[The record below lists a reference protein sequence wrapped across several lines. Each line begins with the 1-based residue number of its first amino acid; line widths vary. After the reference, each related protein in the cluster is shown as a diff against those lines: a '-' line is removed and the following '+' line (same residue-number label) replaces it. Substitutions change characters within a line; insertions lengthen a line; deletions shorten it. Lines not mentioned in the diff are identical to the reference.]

1 MKGKHRRKEEKMRK
15 KVIALG
21 LTAIILVSVLMVSSV
36 NTEAK
41 VKKPALN
48 KSSISLEVG
57 SKYTLKVK
65 NNKKKVTWSTSNKK
79 IAKVSKK
86 GKVTAVKKGKCKIY
100 ARFSGKK
107 LTCKV
112 TVKNKKSQSSFDSK
126 EDKQVTTE
134 KKTTEKKQNTTEKK
148 ATEVNT
154 KPTEKTTEATKSD
167 TTNPSENDSSKTEPH
182 THSYT
187 KYIYRQPTC
196 SLPGLY
202 GYKCSCGSSY
212 VDWNTFIPQV
222 DHVYESTPYY
232 TKADTCT
239 EWGYDLYHCTTCKG
253 TVGEKVKKV
262 MHGEGS
268 TPGHDYQVTSDV
280 ISDGC
285 TIETVVKTCS
295 RCGDTIDSKDTF
307 SAPKHDYQL
316 INHVDPHCSNNG
328 YNEYKCSRCGVTS
341 REVVPTS
348 KIYHNDI
355 AVVNSRFW
363 CSSSK
368 EDVISYTGKSNVEIH
383 LYEESSVNTT
393 STRSPMIVYYCKDCH
408 TILETA
414 YTDNGGH
421 WSDWRDREYH
431 FTETELVNI
440 INTTPNVN
448 K

>member
-1 MKGKHRRKEEKMRK
+1 MKGKR
-15 KVIALG
+15 IASCFIVVMIMG
-21 LTAIILVSVLMVSSV
+21 QLTLPCAV
-36 NTEAK
+36 EAK
-41 VKKPALN
+41 AKKKPKLS
-48 KSSISLEVG
+48 KTSISLQVG
-57 SKYTLKVK
+57 KSCTLKVK

-154 KPTEKTTEATKSD
+154 KPTEKTTKATKSD

-212 VDWNTFIPQV
+212 VDWNTLIPQV

-316 INHVDPHCSNNG
+316 INHKDPHCSNDG
-328 YNEYKCSRCGVTS
+328 FNEYKCSRCGVTS

-348 KIYHNDI
+348 EYYHNI
-355 AVVNSRFW
+355 VAIVNSNYWNSTR
-363 CSSSK
+363 K
-368 EDVISYTGKSNVEIH
+368 QEVISYTGKSNVEVH

-393 STRSPMIVYYCKDCH
+393 SNRSAMVVYYCKDCSK
-408 TILETA
+408 ILEKA
-414 YTDNGGH
+414 MVANGGH

-431 FTETELVNI
+431 FTETEILNI

>member
-1 MKGKHRRKEEKMRK
+1 MNKKHIVLCLVTLLLVNLLLPTTNIQAKTK
-15 KVIALG
+15 KQPI
-21 LTAIILVSVLMVSSV
+21 
-36 NTEAK
+36 
-41 VKKPALN
+41 LN
-48 KSSISLEVG
+48 KSKITLSVG
-57 SKYTLKVK
+57 KSYQLKVK
-65 NNKKKVTWSTSNKK
+65 NNKKKVSWSTSNKK
-79 IAKVSKK
+79 IAKVNKK
-86 GKVTAVKKGKCKIY
+86 GKITAIKKGSCKIY
-100 ARFSGKK
+100 AKFSGKK

-112 TVKNKKSQSSFDSK
+112 KVKKASSATSENKNTNSANTKATESSQNQTKTTESSTKKNTS
-126 EDKQVTTE
+126 TTE
-134 KKTTEKKQNTTEKK
+134 KKTTE
-148 ATEVNT
+148 A
-154 KPTEKTTEATKSD
+154 D
-167 TTNPSENDSSKTEPH
+167 SKTEKPTTPSKPSSH
-182 THSYT
+182 THSYM

-212 VDWNTFIPQV
+212 VDWNTLIPQV

-232 TKADTCT
+232 TKPDTCT

-285 TIETVVKTCS
+285 TIETVIKTCS

-316 INHVDPHCSNNG
+316 INHKDPHCSNDG
-328 YNEYKCSRCGVTS
+328 FNEYKCSRCGVTS

-348 KIYHNDI
+348 KIYHNYI
-355 AVVNSRFW
+355 AVVNSNYW
-363 CSSSK
+363 SGLKDNIC
-368 EDVISYTGKSNVEIH
+368 SYTGKTNPEVH
-383 LYEESSVNTT
+383 LYEESSVNAT
-393 STRSPMIVYYCKDCH
+393 STRSAMVIYYCKDCGR
-408 TILETA
+408 IVETGMVA
-414 YTDNGGH
+414 NGGH

-431 FTETELVNI
+431 FTETEILNI

>member
-1 MKGKHRRKEEKMRK
+1 MRK
-15 KVIALG
+15 FVSKVL
-21 LTAIILVSVLMVSSV
+21 LVSVLVSTLGCNLNV
-36 NTEAK
+36 EAASKK
-41 VKKPALN
+41 VKLN
-48 KSSISLEVG
+48 NTSVSIEVG
-57 SKYTLKVK
+57 KTYKLKLLK
-65 NNKKKVTWSTSNKK
+65 AKAKSWSSSNKK
-79 IAKVSKK
+79 IAKVTKSGKVKAIKK
-86 GKVTAVKKGKCKIY
+86 GTCKITVKTTK
-100 ARFSGKK
+100 GKK
-107 LTCKV
+107 LSCKV
-112 TVKNKKSQSSFDSK
+112 TVKQLARKKAQSTTQKPSTTEATTEQKKTNSK
-126 EDKQVTTE
+126 ATKTTESSTKKNTSTTE
-134 KKTTEKKQNTTEKK
+134 KKTEADNKTEKPV
-148 ATEVNT
+148 A
-154 KPTEKTTEATKSD
+154 
-167 TTNPSENDSSKTEPH
+167 PSTPSKH
-182 THSYT
+182 THSYK

-239 EWGYDLYHCTTCKG
+239 EWGYDLYHCKTCKG

-262 MHGEGS
+262 MHGEGNA
-268 TPGHDYQVTSDV
+268 PGHDYQVTSDV

-316 INHVDPHCSNNG
+316 INHVDPHCSNDGFNK
-328 YNEYKCSRCGVTS
+328 YKCSRCGVTS

-348 KIYHNDI
+348 EYYHNI
-355 AVVNSRFW
+355 VAVVNSRFW
-363 CSSSK
+363 DSSIK
-368 EDVISYTGKSNVEIH
+368 YNVDGYTGKQNTEVH
-383 LYEESSVNTT
+383 LYEESSVNST
-393 STRSPMIVYYCKDCH
+393 STRSPMVVYYCRDCH
-408 TILETA
+408 KILETA

-431 FTETELVNI
+431 FTETEILNI

>member
-1 MKGKHRRKEEKMRK
+1 MNKKHIVLCLVMLLLVNLLLPTTNVQAKAK
-15 KVIALG
+15 KQP
-21 LTAIILVSVLMVSSV
+21 T
-36 NTEAK
+36 
-41 VKKPALN
+41 LN
-48 KSSISLEVG
+48 KSKITLSVG
-57 SKYTLKVK
+57 KSYQLKVK
-65 NNKKKVTWSTSNKK
+65 YNKKKVKWSTSNKK
-79 IAKVSKK
+79 IAKVNKK
-86 GKVTAVKKGKCKIY
+86 GKITAIKKGSCKIY
-100 ARFSGKK
+100 AKFSGKK
-107 LTCKV
+107 LICKV
-112 TVKNKKSQSSFDSK
+112 KIKKASSTSSSTSENRNTNSANTKATESSQNQTKTTESSTKKNTS
-126 EDKQVTTE
+126 TTE
-134 KKTTEKKQNTTEKK
+134 KKTTE
-148 ATEVNT
+148 A
-154 KPTEKTTEATKSD
+154 D
-167 TTNPSENDSSKTEPH
+167 SKTEKPTTPSKPSSH

-212 VDWNTFIPQV
+212 VDWNTLIPQV

-232 TKADTCT
+232 TKPNTCT

-341 REVVPTS
+341 REIVPTS
-348 KIYHNDI
+348 KLYHNDVAI
-355 AVVNSRFW
+355 VNSRFW

-368 EDVISYTGKSNVEIH
+368 ADVISYTGRSDVEIH

-431 FTETELVNI
+431 FTETEILNI